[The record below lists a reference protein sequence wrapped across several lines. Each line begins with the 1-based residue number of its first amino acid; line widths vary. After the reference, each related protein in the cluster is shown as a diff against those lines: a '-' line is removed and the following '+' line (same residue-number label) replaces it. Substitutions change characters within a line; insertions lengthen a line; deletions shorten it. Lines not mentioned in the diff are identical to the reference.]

1 MNQLKQSEISDCFFI
16 GKNRRNI
23 TRREKDSMEYLFKK
37 QSRGIKE
44 RIRREEN
51 SVHNSHNICCMDFE
65 FYAETRV
72 DGLLH
77 GRRM

>member
-1 MNQLKQSEISDCFFI
+1 M
-16 GKNRRNI
+16 
-23 TRREKDSMEYLFKK
+23 RREKNSMEYLFKK

-65 FYAETRV
+65 FYAETV
-72 DGLLH
+72 TWTKNVN
-77 GRRM
+77 